1 MLINFRVENFL
12 SFDQVSTFSMTT
24 GKTKLHQKN
33 IIKTKD
39 IDLLKFAAVYGANAS
54 GKSNFVTA
62 ISFSQIMILNGIK
75 EEIVS
80 NLYNRNKKDNSKR
93 KTRFEYELKI
103 NDKIYSYGFS
113 MDMIENKFSEEWLYD
128 ITDDE
133 KLIFTRGPG
142 LEINFD
148 YLNFDESSENRLKV
162 YADDTISNDAQ
173 LFITAL
179 NKDKNKIISKDGDS
193 IFTSLFEWFRDV
205 LEVISPDEA
214 TSDFAMTYKNEKYL
228 NKLSN
233 YLKLNDT
240 GINRVLLEKT
250 DGRIKGM
257 PIELEKKIREKIL
270 SDMLKNED
278 SAKRHGVMV
287 RTSENIY
294 TFELSNSEL
303 QMFEIKFEHGD
314 SKIKYSL
321 NEESD
326 GTVRLIELFSV
337 LFSKKEKVFIID
349 ELDRSLHPLLTY
361 NFVQSFLDKE
371 ENSQLIV
378 TTHEDRL
385 LDLSLLR
392 RDEIWFVKK
401 DNDGDSQ
408 LYSLEEFKER
418 FDKNIMNAYLDGRYG
433 GTPKIRNLFSMLQ
446 EDEATDEG
454 N

>member
-1 MLINFRVENFL
+1 MDELLFKQIIYEIVNSILIFL
-12 SFDQVSTFSMTT
+12 
-24 GKTKLHQKN
+24 H
-33 IIKTKD
+33 IKKRTVPND

-128 ITDDE
+128 ITEDE

-233 YLKLNDT
+233 YLKLKNIVGED
-240 GINRVLLEKT
+240 
-250 DGRIKGM
+250 
-257 PIELEKKIREKIL
+257 KKITETLI
-270 SDMLKNED
+270 N
-278 SAKRHGVMV
+278 
-287 RTSENIY
+287 ENI
-294 TFELSNSEL
+294 
-303 QMFEIKFEHGD
+303 
-314 SKIKYSL
+314 
-321 NEESD
+321 
-326 GTVRLIELFSV
+326 
-337 LFSKKEKVFIID
+337 
-349 ELDRSLHPLLTY
+349 DR
-361 NFVQSFLDKE
+361 
-371 ENSQLIV
+371 
-378 TTHEDRL
+378 DR
-385 LDLSLLR
+385 
-392 RDEIWFVKK
+392 IYVM
-401 DNDGDSQ
+401 G
-408 LYSLEEFKER
+408 
-418 FDKNIMNAYLDGRYG
+418 
-433 GTPKIRNLFSMLQ
+433 FSMGG
-446 EDEATDEG
+446 ATTSNAISKRPDLFAAAINISG
-454 N
+454 ISQFCSLSFSQQIND